1 MLNTVASALVAA
13 GIVILVTG
21 LAPMR
26 KLIRELPAGP
36 MRSQWRFLAGLVLFF
51 VLGYAGYLAV
61 FWNRHEGLA
70 DLLVPVV
77 FLCTA
82 CFVWLAARLSLA
94 TVVNVRRMSTLDR
107 ANVTDALSG
116 LDSRHYLDRRMRE
129 EMMRA
134 ERHGLAVSVML
145 LDIDEFAKVNATYG
159 HAVGDQV
166 LTEIGRIL
174 SGGVRE
180 SDVLVRYGGEEIAV
194 VATHTP
200 PAAAMAV
207 AERLRRDVEVGA
219 RKALREAQGARRAI
233 TVSIGV
239 AGREAGRE
247 VGDRAGDDLFGAAE
261 RALARAKSEGRN
273 RVVLG

>member
-1 MLNTVASALVAA
+1 MLNVLATVLVGA
-13 GIVILVTG
+13 GLVILIAALPPT
-21 LAPMR
+21 R
-26 KLIRELPAGP
+26 KLISELPEGP
-36 MRSQWRFLAGLVLFF
+36 MRSQWRLQAGLIGFF
-51 VLGYAGYLAV
+51 LLGYVAYMVV
-61 FWNRHEGLA
+61 FWGRHETLA

-77 FLCTA
+77 FTCSA
-82 CFVWLAARLSLA
+82 CFVWLAGRLSLA
-94 TVVNVRRMSTLDR
+94 TVISVRRMSTLDR

-145 LDIDEFAKVNATYG
+145 LDIDNFASVNATYG

-180 SDVLVRYGGEEIAV
+180 SDVLVRYGGEEIAI
-194 VATHTP
+194 VATHTEP
-200 PAAAMAV
+200 EAAMAV
-207 AERLRRDVEVGA
+207 AERLRREVEVGA

-239 AGREAGRE
+239 AGREAGMKVE
-247 VGDRAGDDLFGAAE
+247 DDLFDVAE
-261 RALARAKSEGRN
+261 RALRRAKSEGRN
-273 RVVLG
+273 RVILG

>member
-1 MLNTVASALVAA
+1 MLNIFAIALVGAGLLMLVAA
-13 GIVILVTG
+13 LPPT
-21 LAPMR
+21 R
-26 KLIRELPAGP
+26 RLIAELPAGP
-36 MRSQWRFLAGLVLFF
+36 MRSQWRLLGGFVVFFILSYTAYSALWWQRHQTFL
-51 VLGYAGYLAV
+51 
-61 FWNRHEGLA
+61 

-77 FLCTA
+77 FACAA
-82 CFVWLAARLSLA
+82 CFVLLAARLSLA
-94 TVVNVRRMSTLDR
+94 TVVNVRRMSGLER

-129 EMMRA
+129 ELTRA

-145 LDIDEFAKVNATYG
+145 LDIDDFASVNATYG

-180 SDVLVRYGGEEIAV
+180 SDVLVRYGGEEIAI

-200 PAAAMAV
+200 PEAASIV
-207 AERLRRDVEVGA
+207 AERLRREVEIGA
-219 RKALREAQGARRAI
+219 RKSLREAQGARRAI

-239 AGREAGRE
+239 AGRDAGVKPE
-247 VGDRAGDDLFGAAE
+247 GDLFELAE
-261 RALARAKSEGRN
+261 KALKRAKNEGRN
-273 RVVLG
+273 RVVQG

>member
-1 MLNTVASALVAA
+1 MLNVLAIALVVAGMAVLVAA
-13 GIVILVTG
+13 LPFLRRLT
-21 LAPMR
+21 
-26 KLIRELPAGP
+26 RELAAGP
-36 MRSQWRFLAGLVLFF
+36 MRSQWRLLAGLVLFC
-51 VLGYAGYLAV
+51 VVGYGGYIGV
-61 FWNRHEGLA
+61 EWGRHVSVV

-77 FLCTA
+77 FA
-82 CFVWLAARLSLA
+82 CGAAFVWLASRLSLA
-94 TVVNVRRMSTLDR
+94 TVINVRRMSTLDR

-145 LDIDEFAKVNATYG
+145 LDIDHFADVNVTYG

-166 LTEIGRIL
+166 LTEVGRIL

-207 AERLRRDVEVGA
+207 AERLRREVEIGA
-219 RKALREAQGARRAI
+219 RKALLDAQGARRAI

-239 AGREAGRE
+239 AGREAGVKTE
-247 VGDRAGDDLFGAAE
+247 GDLFDIAE
-261 RALARAKSEGRN
+261 RALRRAKSEGRN

>member
-1 MLNTVASALVAA
+1 MLNALAIALV
-13 GIVILVTG
+13 VLG
-21 LAPMR
+21 LAILLAALPPAR
-26 KLIRELPAGP
+26 RLILELPAGP
-36 MRSQWRFLAGLVLFF
+36 MRSQWRLLVGLVLFF
-51 VLGYAGYLAV
+51 VVGHAVYLFV
-61 FWNRHEGLA
+61 FWDRHQSLA

-77 FLCTA
+77 FLCTG

-94 TVVNVRRMSTLDR
+94 IVVNVRRMSTLDR

-145 LDIDEFAKVNATYG
+145 FDIDDFASVNATYG

-219 RKALREAQGARRAI
+219 RRALREAQGARRAI

-239 AGREAGRE
+239 AGREAG
-247 VGDRAGDDLFGAAE
+247 VKGGVDLFEGAE
-261 RALARAKSEGRN
+261 RALRKAKDEGRN

>member
-1 MLNTVASALVAA
+1 MLNAFAMILVVAGLAILVAA
-13 GIVILVTG
+13 LPPT
-21 LAPMR
+21 R
-26 KLIRELPAGP
+26 KLIAELPEGP
-36 MRSQWRFLAGLVLFF
+36 MRSQWRLLAGLIVFF
-51 VLGYAGYLAV
+51 ILGYAAYLGV
-61 FWNRHEGLA
+61 SWGRHEIFA

-77 FLCTA
+77 FVCSA
-82 CFVWLAARLSLA
+82 CFVLLASRLSLA
-94 TVVNVRRMSTLDR
+94 TVINIRRMSTLER

-134 ERHGLAVSVML
+134 ERHGLAVSVIL
-145 LDIDEFAKVNATYG
+145 FDIDNFASVNATYG

-239 AGREAGRE
+239 AGRDAG
-247 VGDRAGDDLFGAAE
+247 VKADADLFKAAE
-261 RALARAKSEGRN
+261 AALRRAKSEGRN

>member
-1 MLNTVASALVAA
+1 MLNVFALALVGAGLLILFAA
-13 GIVILVTG
+13 LPPIS
-21 LAPMR
+21 
-26 KLIRELPAGP
+26 KLISELPAGP
-36 MRSQWRFLAGLVLFF
+36 MRSQWRLLRGLVFF
-51 VLGYAGYLAV
+51 FILGYAAYVGV
-61 FWNRHEGLA
+61 SWGRHQEFA

-77 FLCTA
+77 FVCSA

-94 TVVNVRRMSTLDR
+94 TVVNVRRMSGLER

-116 LDSRHYLDRRMRE
+116 LDSRSYLDRRMRE
-129 EMMRA
+129 EMTRA

-145 LDIDEFAKVNATYG
+145 LDIDDFASVNATYG

-180 SDVLVRYGGEEIAV
+180 SDVLVRYGGEEIAI
-194 VATHTP
+194 VATHTDP
-200 PAAAMAV
+200 TAALAV
-207 AERLRRDVEVGA
+207 AERLRREVEVGA

-239 AGREAGRE
+239 AGRAADAKPEG
-247 VGDRAGDDLFGAAE
+247 DLFEIAE
-261 RALARAKSEGRN
+261 RALRRAKSEGRN

>member
-1 MLNTVASALVAA
+1 MLNLLALGLVGAGLVILVAA
-13 GIVILVTG
+13 LPPV
-21 LAPMR
+21 R
-26 KLIRELPAGP
+26 RLISELPAGP
-36 MRSQWRFLAGLVLFF
+36 MRSQWRLLAGLVLFF
-51 VLGYAGYLAV
+51 VAGYAGYLAV
-61 FWNRHEGLA
+61 SWGQHQSLA

-77 FLCTA
+77 FLCAA
-82 CFVWLAARLSLA
+82 CFVWLASRLSLV

-129 EMMRA
+129 EMTRA

-145 LDIDEFAKVNATYG
+145 LDIDDFASVNATYG
-159 HAVGDQV
+159 HSVGDQV

-239 AGREAGRE
+239 AGREAG
-247 VGDRAGDDLFGAAE
+247 VKAGADLFEVAE
-261 RALARAKSEGRN
+261 RALRRAKSEGRN

>member
-1 MLNTVASALVAA
+1 MLNVLAIALVCVGAAVLVAA
-13 GIVILVTG
+13 LPPT
-21 LAPMR
+21 R
-26 KLIRELPAGP
+26 RLIAELPEGP
-36 MRSQWRFLAGLVLFF
+36 MRVQWRRLAGMMLFLL
-51 VLGYAGYLAV
+51 LGYLTYVAL
-61 FWNRHEGLA
+61 FWDRHRVLA
-70 DLLVPVV
+70 DLLAPAV
-77 FLCTA
+77 FVCSA
-82 CFVWLAARLSLA
+82 AFVWLAARLSLG

-107 ANVTDALSG
+107 ENVTDALSG

-145 LDIDEFAKVNATYG
+145 LDIDDFASINATYG
-159 HAVGDQV
+159 HEVGDQV

-180 SDVLVRYGGEEIAV
+180 SDVLVRYGGEEVAV

-200 PAAAMAV
+200 PDAALAV

-239 AGREAGRE
+239 AGREAGAQ
-247 VGDRAGDDLFGAAE
+247 AGGDLF
-261 RALARAKSEGRN
+261 ALAEQGLRRAKSEGRN
-273 RVVLG
+273 RVVLGSV

>member
-1 MLNTVASALVAA
+1 MLNALAITLVGAGLLILVAA
-13 GIVILVTG
+13 LPPT
-21 LAPMR
+21 R
-26 KLIRELPAGP
+26 KLIKELPEGP
-36 MRSQWRFLAGLVLFF
+36 MRSQWRLLAGLIVFF
-51 VLGYAGYLAV
+51 ILGYAAYLAV
-61 FWNRHEGLA
+61 SWGRHESFS

-77 FLCTA
+77 FVCSA
-82 CFVWLAARLSLA
+82 CFAWLAARLSLA
-94 TVVNVRRMSTLDR
+94 TVVNIRRMSTLDR

-145 LDIDEFAKVNATYG
+145 LDIDDFASVNATYG

-207 AERLRRDVEVGA
+207 AERLRREVEVGA

-239 AGREAGRE
+239 AGRDAGAKPEA
-247 VGDRAGDDLFGAAE
+247 DLFQVAE
-261 RALARAKSEGRN
+261 RALRRAKSEGRN
-273 RVVLG
+273 RVILG

>member
-1 MLNTVASALVAA
+1 MLNALAIALVAA
-13 GIVILVTG
+13 GLVTLVTA
-21 LAPMR
+21 LAPAR
-26 KLIRELPAGP
+26 KLIAELPDGP
-36 MRSQWRFLAGLVLFF
+36 MRSQWRFLAGLILLF
-51 VLGYAGYLAV
+51 VAGYAAYLAV
-61 FWNRHEGLA
+61 FWGRHESFA
-70 DLLVPVV
+70 DLLVPVL
-77 FLCTA
+77 FACGA
-82 CFVWLAARLSLA
+82 CFAWLAARLSLA
-94 TVVNVRRMSTLDR
+94 TVVNVRRMSALDR

-129 EMMRA
+129 EMVRA

-145 LDIDEFAKVNATYG
+145 LDIDHFAGVNETYG

-166 LTEIGRIL
+166 LTQIGRIL

-180 SDVLVRYGGEEIAV
+180 SDVLVRYGGEEIAI

-239 AGREAGRE
+239 AGREAG
-247 VGDRAGDDLFGAAE
+247 VKAGADLFAAAE
-261 RALARAKSEGRN
+261 AALRMAKVEGRN

>member
-1 MLNTVASALVAA
+1 
-13 GIVILVTG
+13 
-21 LAPMR
+21 
-26 KLIRELPAGP
+26 
-36 MRSQWRFLAGLVLFF
+36 
-51 VLGYAGYLAV
+51 
-61 FWNRHEGLA
+61 
-70 DLLVPVV
+70 
-77 FLCTA
+77 
-82 CFVWLAARLSLA
+82 
-94 TVVNVRRMSTLDR
+94 MSTLDR

-145 LDIDEFAKVNATYG
+145 MDIDDFKSVNATYG

-194 VATHTP
+194 VATHTA

-219 RKALREAQGARRAI
+219 RKALLEAQGARRAI

-239 AGREAGRE
+239 AGREAGMKA
-247 VGDRAGDDLFGAAE
+247 DSDLFAAAQT
-261 RALARAKSEGRN
+261 ALARAKSEGRN
-273 RVVLG
+273 RVVLAD

>member
-1 MLNTVASALVAA
+1 MLNVLAVLLVSAGMLILVAA
-13 GIVILVTG
+13 LPP
-21 LAPMR
+21 AR
-26 KLIRELPAGP
+26 KLISELPEGP
-36 MRSQWRFLAGLVLFF
+36 MRSQWRLLAVLILFF
-51 VLGYAGYLAV
+51 IVGYCAYLAV
-61 FWNRHEGLA
+61 SWRRHESFV

-77 FLCTA
+77 FLCSA
-82 CFVWLAARLSLA
+82 GFVWLASRLSLA
-94 TVVNVRRMSTLDR
+94 TIISVRRMSTLDR

-145 LDIDEFAKVNATYG
+145 LDIDNFASVNATYG

-180 SDVLVRYGGEEIAV
+180 SDVLVRYGGEEIAI
-194 VATHTP
+194 VATHTT

-207 AERLRRDVEVGA
+207 AERLRREVEVGA

-239 AGREAGRE
+239 AGREAGAKPE
-247 VGDRAGDDLFGAAE
+247 IDLFEAAE
-261 RALARAKSEGRN
+261 RALRTAKSEGRN

>member
-1 MLNTVASALVAA
+1 MLNILAVALVLA
-13 GIVILVTG
+13 G
-21 LAPMR
+21 LAGLLTALPATR
-26 KLIRELPAGP
+26 RLIAELPDGP
-36 MRSQWRFLAGLVLFF
+36 MRVQWRRLGGVIVFLVVGDVA
-51 VLGYAGYLAV
+51 YLPL
-61 FWNRHEGLA
+61 FWNRHESVS
-70 DLLVPVV
+70 DLLVPLLLLAAA
-77 FLCTA
+77 F
-82 CFVWLAARLSLA
+82 FVYRVARLSLG
-94 TVVNVRRMSTLDR
+94 TIISVRRMSTLDR
-107 ANVTDALSG
+107 EKVTDALSG

-129 EMMRA
+129 EITRA

-145 LDIDEFAKVNATYG
+145 LDIDEFASINATYG
-159 HAVGDQV
+159 HEVGDQV

-200 PAAAMAV
+200 PDAAVAV

-239 AGREAGRE
+239 AGLEAGAK
-247 VGDRAGDDLFGAAE
+247 GGGDLF
-261 RALARAKSEGRN
+261 ALAEQGLRRAKSEGRN
-273 RVVLG
+273 RVVLNSA

>member
-1 MLNTVASALVAA
+1 MLNLLAIALVGAGVLILLAA
-13 GIVILVTG
+13 LLSTRRLV
-21 LAPMR
+21 A
-26 KLIRELPAGP
+26 ELPEGP
-36 MRSQWRFLAGLVLFF
+36 MRSQWRLLAALIVVF
-51 VLGYAGYLAV
+51 VVGYAGYLAV
-61 FWNRHEGLA
+61 FWGRHQVLA

-77 FLCTA
+77 FACVA
-82 CFVWLAARLSLA
+82 CFAFLSSRLSLA

-145 LDIDEFAKVNATYG
+145 LDIDEFASVNATYG

-194 VATHTP
+194 VATHTAP
-200 PAAAMAV
+200 EAAMAV

-219 RKALREAQGARRAI
+219 RKALLEAQGARRAI

-239 AGREAGRE
+239 AGREAGQKA
-247 VGDRAGDDLFGAAE
+247 DTDLFAAAE
-261 RALARAKSEGRN
+261 RALRRAKSEGRN

>member
-1 MLNTVASALVAA
+1 MLNVLAATLVGAGLLILVAA
-13 GIVILVTG
+13 LPPT
-21 LAPMR
+21 R
-26 KLIRELPAGP
+26 KLIAELPEGP
-36 MRSQWRFLAGLVLFF
+36 MRSQWRLLAGLIGFF
-51 VLGYAGYLAV
+51 ILGYVAYLAV
-61 FWNRHEGLA
+61 FWWRHESFA

-77 FLCTA
+77 FVCTA

-94 TVVNVRRMSTLDR
+94 TVVNIRRMSTLER

-145 LDIDEFAKVNATYG
+145 LDIDDFASVNATYG

-180 SDVLVRYGGEEIAV
+180 SDVLVRYGGEELAV

-207 AERLRRDVEVGA
+207 AERLRREVEVGA

-239 AGREAGRE
+239 AGRDAGAKPE
-247 VGDRAGDDLFGAAE
+247 SDLFKAAE
-261 RALARAKSEGRN
+261 AALRRAKSEGRN
-273 RVVLG
+273 RVILG

>member
-1 MLNTVASALVAA
+1 
-13 GIVILVTG
+13 
-21 LAPMR
+21 
-26 KLIRELPAGP
+26 
-36 MRSQWRFLAGLVLFF
+36 MRSQWRLLAGLIVFF
-51 VLGYAGYLAV
+51 VVAYAVYLV
-61 FWNRHEGLA
+61 VTWGRHDTIA
-70 DLLVPVV
+70 DLLAPVV
-77 FLCTA
+77 FLTSA
-82 CFVWLAARLSLA
+82 CFVWLAGRLSLT
-94 TVVNVRRMSTLDR
+94 TVVNVRRMATLDR

-145 LDIDEFAKVNATYG
+145 LDIDDFASVNSTYG

-180 SDVLVRYGGEEIAV
+180 SDVLVRYGGEEIAI
-194 VATHTP
+194 VASHTP

-207 AERLRRDVEVGA
+207 AERLRREVEVGA

-239 AGREAGRE
+239 AGREAGTKA
-247 VGDRAGDDLFGAAE
+247 DDDLFEIAE
-261 RALARAKSEGRN
+261 RALKRAKSEGRN

>member
-1 MLNTVASALVAA
+1 MLNVLAIALVCVGAAVLVAA
-13 GIVILVTG
+13 LPPT
-21 LAPMR
+21 R
-26 KLIRELPAGP
+26 RLIAELPEGP
-36 MRSQWRFLAGLVLFF
+36 MRVQWRRLAGMMLFLL
-51 VLGYAGYLAV
+51 LGYLTYVAL
-61 FWNRHEGLA
+61 FWDRHRVLA
-70 DLLVPVV
+70 DLLAPAV
-77 FLCTA
+77 FVCSA
-82 CFVWLAARLSLA
+82 AFVWLAARLSLG

-107 ANVTDALSG
+107 ENVTDALSG

-145 LDIDEFAKVNATYG
+145 LDIDDFASINATYG
-159 HAVGDQV
+159 HEVGDQV

-180 SDVLVRYGGEEIAV
+180 SDVLVRYGGEEVAV

-200 PAAAMAV
+200 PDAALAV
-207 AERLRRDVEVGA
+207 AERLRRDVEIGA

-239 AGREAGRE
+239 AGREAGAK
-247 VGDRAGDDLFGAAE
+247 AGGDLF
-261 RALARAKSEGRN
+261 ALAEQALRRAKSEGRN
-273 RVVLG
+273 RVVLGSA

>member
-1 MLNTVASALVAA
+1 MLNVFAIVLVGAGLLMLVASLPPA
-13 GIVILVTG
+13 
-21 LAPMR
+21 R
-26 KLIRELPAGP
+26 RLIKELPAGR
-36 MRSQWRFLAGLVLFF
+36 MRSQWRLLTAMAVFF
-51 VLGYAGYLAV
+51 VLAYGAYVAV
-61 FWNRHEGLA
+61 SWGRHNA
-70 DLLVPVV
+70 PSDLLVPVV
-77 FLCTA
+77 FVCTA

-94 TVVNVRRMSTLDR
+94 TVVNVRRISGLER
-107 ANVTDALSG
+107 QNVTDALSG
-116 LDSRHYLDRRMRE
+116 LDSRSYLDRRMRE
-129 EMMRA
+129 EIMRA

-145 LDIDEFAKVNATYG
+145 LDIDDFASVNKTYG

-180 SDVLVRYGGEEIAV
+180 SDVLVRYGGEELAV
-194 VATHTP
+194 VATHTA
-200 PAAAMAV
+200 PAAAAVV

-239 AGREAGRE
+239 AGREAGTKQ
-247 VGDRAGDDLFGAAE
+247 GGDLFESAE
-261 RALARAKSEGRN
+261 RALRRAKSEGRN

>member
-1 MLNTVASALVAA
+1 MLNVLANVLVGAGLLALLAA
-13 GIVILVTG
+13 LPPT
-21 LAPMR
+21 R
-26 KLIRELPAGP
+26 KLIAELPEGP
-36 MRSQWRFLAGLVLFF
+36 MRSQWRLLGALILFL
-51 VLGYAGYLAV
+51 VLGYAVYVAV
-61 FWNRHEGLA
+61 FWSRHLTVA

-77 FLCTA
+77 FVCSAVFAL
-82 CFVWLAARLSLA
+82 LASRLSLA
-94 TVVNVRRMSTLDR
+94 TVVSVRRMSTLDR

-145 LDIDEFAKVNATYG
+145 LDIDEFASVNATYG

-180 SDVLVRYGGEEIAV
+180 SDVLVRYGGEELAV
-194 VATHTP
+194 VATHTA

-207 AERLRRDVEVGA
+207 AERLRREVEVGA
-219 RKALREAQGARRAI
+219 RKALLEAQGARRAI

-239 AGREAGRE
+239 AGREAGAKP
-247 VGDRAGDDLFGAAE
+247 DADLFELAQGAL
-261 RALARAKSEGRN
+261 RRAKSEGRN
-273 RVVLG
+273 RVVLA

>member
-1 MLNTVASALVAA
+1 MLNVLAIALVCVGAAVLVAA
-13 GIVILVTG
+13 LPPT
-21 LAPMR
+21 R
-26 KLIRELPAGP
+26 RLIAELPEGP
-36 MRSQWRFLAGLVLFF
+36 MRVRWRRLAGMMLF
-51 VLGYAGYLAV
+51 LLLGYLAYV
-61 FWNRHEGLA
+61 ALFWDRHQVLA
-70 DLLVPVV
+70 DLLVPVMFV
-77 FLCTA
+77 CSA
-82 CFVWLAARLSLA
+82 AFVWLAARLSLG

-107 ANVTDALSG
+107 ENVTDALSG

-145 LDIDEFAKVNATYG
+145 LDIDDFASINATYG
-159 HAVGDQV
+159 HEVGDQV

-180 SDVLVRYGGEEIAV
+180 SDVLVRYGGEEVAV

-200 PAAAMAV
+200 PDAALAV

-239 AGREAGRE
+239 AGREAGAK
-247 VGDRAGDDLFGAAE
+247 AGGDLF
-261 RALARAKSEGRN
+261 ALAEQALRRAKGEGRN
-273 RVVLG
+273 RVVLGSA

>member
-1 MLNTVASALVAA
+1 MLNVFAIALVGAGLLLLVAA
-13 GIVILVTG
+13 
-21 LAPMR
+21 LAPTR
-26 KLIRELPAGP
+26 KLIAELPAGP
-36 MRSQWRFLAGLVLFF
+36 MRSQWRLLAGFVVFF
-51 VLGYAGYLAV
+51 VLAYGAYAATSWG
-61 FWNRHEGLA
+61 RHQSFA

-77 FLCTA
+77 FACTA
-82 CFVWLAARLSLA
+82 CFVWLASRLSLA
-94 TVVNVRRMSTLDR
+94 TIVNVRRMSGLER

-116 LDSRHYLDRRMRE
+116 LDSRSYLDRRMRE
-129 EMMRA
+129 EITRA
-134 ERHGLAVSVML
+134 ERHSLAVSVIL
-145 LDIDEFAKVNATYG
+145 LDIDDFASVNKTYG

-194 VATHTP
+194 VATHTT
-200 PAAAMAV
+200 PADAMVV

-239 AGREAGRE
+239 AGRDAGAKPE
-247 VGDRAGDDLFGAAE
+247 SDLFDLAE
-261 RALARAKSEGRN
+261 KALRRAKNEGRN

>member
-1 MLNTVASALVAA
+1 MLNVLANVLVGAGLLVLLAALPP
-13 GIVILVTG
+13 T
-21 LAPMR
+21 R
-26 KLIRELPAGP
+26 KLIAELPEGP
-36 MRSQWRFLAGLVLFF
+36 MRSQWRLLGGMILFL
-51 VLGYAGYLAV
+51 VLGYAAYVAV
-61 FWNRHEGLA
+61 FWSGHQAFA

-77 FLCTA
+77 FVCGA
-82 CFVWLAARLSLA
+82 VFAWLASRLSLA
-94 TVVNVRRMSTLDR
+94 TVVSVRRMSTLDR

-145 LDIDEFAKVNATYG
+145 LDIDEFASVNATYG

-180 SDVLVRYGGEEIAV
+180 SDVLVRYGGEELAV
-194 VATHTP
+194 VATHTA

-219 RKALREAQGARRAI
+219 RKALLEAQGARRAI

-239 AGREAGRE
+239 AGREAG
-247 VGDRAGDDLFGAAE
+247 VKADGDLFELAQGAL
-261 RALARAKSEGRN
+261 RRAKSEGRN
-273 RVVLG
+273 RVVLA

>member
-1 MLNTVASALVAA
+1 MLNVLAIALVGAGLLILVAA
-13 GIVILVTG
+13 LSPT
-21 LAPMR
+21 R
-26 KLIRELPAGP
+26 KLIAELPAGP
-36 MRSQWRFLAGLVLFF
+36 MRSQWRLLGSLVFF
-51 VLGYAGYLAV
+51 FILGYAAYIAV
-61 FWNRHEGLA
+61 SWGKHQGVA

-77 FLCTA
+77 FASSA
-82 CFVWLAARLSLA
+82 CFIWLAARLSLA
-94 TVVNVRRMSTLDR
+94 TVVNVRRMSGLER
-107 ANVTDALSG
+107 SNVTDALSG

-129 EMMRA
+129 EMTRA

-145 LDIDEFAKVNATYG
+145 LDIDDFASVNSTYG

-180 SDVLVRYGGEEIAV
+180 SDVLVRYGGEEIAI
-194 VATHTP
+194 VATHTE

-207 AERLRRDVEVGA
+207 AERLRREVEIGA
-219 RKALREAQGARRAI
+219 RKTLREAQGARRAI

-239 AGREAGRE
+239 AGRAAGAKPE
-247 VGDRAGDDLFGAAE
+247 GDLFEIAE
-261 RALARAKSEGRN
+261 KALRRAKSEGRN

>member
-1 MLNTVASALVAA
+1 MLNALAMALVAA
-13 GIVILVTG
+13 GLGVLIAALVP
-21 LAPMR
+21 AR
-26 KLIRELPAGP
+26 KLIAELPDGP
-36 MRSQWRFLAGLVLFF
+36 MRSQWRLLAGLMLFF
-51 VLGYAGYLAV
+51 VAGYAAYLGV
-61 FWNRHEGLA
+61 FWGRHESFA
-70 DLLVPVV
+70 DLLVPVL
-77 FLCTA
+77 FASGA
-82 CFVWLAARLSLA
+82 CFALLASRLFLA
-94 TVVNVRRMSTLDR
+94 TVVNVRRMSALDR

-129 EMMRA
+129 EMVRA

-145 LDIDEFAKVNATYG
+145 LDIDHFASVNATYG

-180 SDVLVRYGGEEIAV
+180 SDVLVRYGGEEIAI

-207 AERLRRDVEVGA
+207 AERLRREVEVGA
-219 RKALREAQGARRAI
+219 RKALREAQGARMAI

-239 AGREAGRE
+239 AGREAG
-247 VGDRAGDDLFGAAE
+247 VKADADLFETAE
-261 RALARAKSEGRN
+261 QALRRAKTEGRN

>member
-1 MLNTVASALVAA
+1 MLNILAVVLVLA
-13 GIVILVTG
+13 G
-21 LAPMR
+21 LAGLLTALPATR
-26 KLIRELPAGP
+26 RLIAELPDGP
-36 MRSQWRFLAGLVLFF
+36 MRVQWRRLGGVIVFLVL
-51 VLGYAGYLAV
+51 GDAAYLPL
-61 FWNRHEGLA
+61 FWNRHQSPA
-70 DLLVPVV
+70 DLLAPLLLLAAAFFV
-77 FLCTA
+77 FR
-82 CFVWLAARLSLA
+82 VARLSLG
-94 TVVNVRRMSTLDR
+94 TIISVRRMSALDR
-107 ANVTDALSG
+107 EKVTDALSG

-129 EMMRA
+129 EITRA

-145 LDIDEFAKVNATYG
+145 LDIDEFASVNATYG
-159 HAVGDQV
+159 HEVGDQV

-200 PAAAMAV
+200 PDAAVAV

-239 AGREAGRE
+239 AGLEAGAK
-247 VGDRAGDDLFGAAE
+247 GGGDLFARAE
-261 RALARAKSEGRN
+261 QGLRRAKSEGRN
-273 RVVLG
+273 RVVLVSA

>member
-1 MLNTVASALVAA
+1 MLNVFAIALVGAGLLILVAA
-13 GIVILVTG
+13 LWP
-21 LAPMR
+21 AR
-26 KLIRELPAGP
+26 KLVSELPEGP
-36 MRSQWRFLAGLVLFF
+36 MRSQWRLLGGLAVFS
-51 VLGYAGYLAV
+51 VVGYAAYLAV
-61 FWNRHEGLA
+61 FWGRHQAIA
-70 DLLVPVV
+70 DLLVPVIFV
-77 FLCTA
+77 CSA

-116 LDSRHYLDRRMRE
+116 LDSRTYLDRRMRE

-145 LDIDEFAKVNATYG
+145 LDIDEFASVNATYG

-207 AERLRRDVEVGA
+207 AERLRREVEVGA

-239 AGREAGRE
+239 AGREAGAKPE
-247 VGDRAGDDLFGAAE
+247 GDLFEIAE
-261 RALARAKSEGRN
+261 RGLRRAKSEGRN

>member
-1 MLNTVASALVAA
+1 MLNVLAILLVAA
-13 GIVILVTG
+13 ALVIL
-21 LAPMR
+21 LAALPPTR
-26 KLIRELPAGP
+26 RLIAELPAGP
-36 MRSQWRFLAGLVLFF
+36 MRSQWRFMAGLVLVF
-51 VLGYAGYLAV
+51 VAGYAGYLAV
-61 FWNRHEGLA
+61 FWDRHQSIA
-70 DLLVPVV
+70 DLLVPAV
-77 FLCTA
+77 FVCGA

-145 LDIDEFAKVNATYG
+145 LDIDNFASVNATYG

-180 SDVLVRYGGEEIAV
+180 SDVLVRYGGEEIAI

-207 AERLRRDVEVGA
+207 AERLRREVEVGA

-239 AGREAGRE
+239 AGREAG
-247 VGDRAGDDLFGAAE
+247 GKADADLFETAE
-261 RALARAKSEGRN
+261 RALRRAKSEGRN

>member
-1 MLNTVASALVAA
+1 MLNILALVLVGAALLVLVAA
-13 GIVILVTG
+13 LPP
-21 LAPMR
+21 AR
-26 KLIRELPAGP
+26 KLIAELPVGP
-36 MRSQWRFLAGLVLFF
+36 MRSQWRLLAGLIAFF
-51 VLGYAGYLAV
+51 ILGDAAYLAV
-61 FWNRHEGLA
+61 SWGRHVAFA

-77 FLCTA
+77 FACTA

-94 TVVNVRRMSTLDR
+94 TVINIRRMSTLER

-116 LDSRHYLDRRMRE
+116 LDSRNYLDRRMRE

-145 LDIDEFAKVNATYG
+145 LDIDDFASVNATYG

-200 PAAAMAV
+200 PEAAMAV

-239 AGREAGRE
+239 AGREAGTKPE
-247 VGDRAGDDLFGAAE
+247 GDLFHAAE
-261 RALARAKSEGRN
+261 AALRRAKSEGRN